1 MKSRQAWVLNVF
13 FGIALGMTM
22 VPQSVLAAGAAPVST
37 PASATAL
44 SQLGSFDAVVEAER
58 QTVMAAQVS
67 GAVVEIAAK
76 AGDRVQAGQSLLRMD
91 AQAANQSAAV
101 SEAQVQS
108 ARAALAVASKDYE
121 RQKQLFAKDYISQ
134 AALERAEARFKAT
147 EAETNAQ
154 LAQAAA
160 ARTQAGYYTL
170 RAPYAGV
177 VAEVPVTLGDMAM
190 PGRPL
195 LVLYD
200 PSALRVT
207 AAVPQGSIQSG
218 WAITAVKV
226 ELPGQPAERQWITP
240 AYLKVLPT
248 VDPATHTVQVRLGLP
263 AGTTGV
269 APGLFAR
276 VWLPGVEKT
285 AAPIQV
291 PLTAVVRRA
300 EMTGLYVLDSQG
312 HPLLRQV
319 RLGRVINDQV
329 EVLSGLNANE
339 RVAPDAQ
346 AALTAAH

>member
-1 MKSRQAWVLNVF
+1 MENAMKSRQAWPLKTIFGVALGW
-13 FGIALGMTM
+13 GIATHAA
-22 VPQSVLAAGAAPVST
+22 LAAAPM
-37 PASATAL
+37 
-44 SQLGSFDAVVEAER
+44 SQLSSFDAVVEAER

-67 GAVVEIAAK
+67 GAVVEISVK
-76 AGDRVQAGQSLLRMD
+76 AGDRVQAGQTLLRMD

-121 RQKQLFAKDYISQ
+121 RQKQLFAQDYISQ

-154 LAQAAA
+154 LAQAGA

-177 VAEVPVTLGDMAM
+177 IAEVPVTLGDMAM

-200 PSALRVT
+200 PAGLRVT
-207 AAVPQGSIQSG
+207 AAVPQGSVQSG
-218 WAITAVKV
+218 WTAGTVKV
-226 ELPGQPAERQWITP
+226 ELPGQPAEHQWVAP
-240 AYLKVLPT
+240 SYLKVLPT
-248 VDPATHTVQVRLGLP
+248 VDPATHTMQVRLGLP

-269 APGLFAR
+269 APGMFAR
-276 VWLPGVEKT
+276 AWLPGAEKT
-285 AAPIQV
+285 DAPIQV
-291 PLTAVVRRA
+291 PLAAVVRRA
-300 EMTGLYVLDSQG
+300 EMTGLYVLDAQG
-312 HPLLRQV
+312 RPLLRQV